1 MVGRNAPACQ
11 TCRIPRMQNPLRSL
25 TFALEKYPEKVAMI
39 PIRELALESARKN
52 DKRDAWVKLAV
63 PDEIVKGLRGSRTE
77 EGDLVM
83 LVIVPKEVSE
93 RSESLIVLPGEV
105 R

>member
-1 MVGRNAPACQ
+1 
-11 TCRIPRMQNPLRSL
+11 MQNPLRAL

-39 PIRELALESARKN
+39 PIRELVLESARKN
-52 DKRDAWVKLAV
+52 DKRPAWVKLGV
-63 PDEIVKGLRGSRTE
+63 PDDVVKGLKGTRTE

-93 RSESLIVLPGEV
+93 RSESRIILPGEV